1 MHLKCE
7 NEALIYF
14 IVKNHKTKKPTKI
27 EQNSLIAR
35 TEEGK
40 EEEG

>member
-1 MHLKCE
+1 MYHSS
-7 NEALIYF
+7 F
-14 IVKNHKTKKPTKI
+14 IVKKHKTQKSTKI
-27 EQNSLIAR
+27 EQNSLLAR

>member
-1 MHLKCE
+1 MHLKRE
-7 NEALIYF
+7 NVSF
-14 IVKNHKTKKPTKI
+14 IVKKHKTKKSTKI
-27 EQNSLIAR
+27 EQNSLLAR